1 MSTLAEIADKAFK
14 DCINKKTPM
23 AATFVTVAACC
34 LITLR
39 RHQHGDDSS
48 LSQSARCVSDV
59 LESMTDYDAGKSL
72 PQLRSRAF
80 KQALRT
86 MGIRQDRESFRRFF
100 AAAMSQ
106 PES

>member
-1 MSTLAEIADKAFK
+1 MSTLAHIADKAFQ

-34 LITLR
+34 LVVLR
-39 RHQHGDDSS
+39 RHQHGIDSP
-48 LSQSARCVSDV
+48 LSQNARCVSDV
-59 LESMTDYDAGKSL
+59 LESMAEYNEGKSL

-106 PES
+106 

>member
-1 MSTLAEIADKAFK
+1 MNTLANIADKVFV
-14 DCINKKTPM
+14 DCVNKKTPM

-34 LITLR
+34 LVVLR
-39 RHQHGDDSS
+39 KQQHGIDSP
-48 LSQSARCVSDV
+48 LSQTARCVNDV
-59 LESMTDYDAGKSL
+59 LESMADYDAGKSL

-100 AAAMSQ
+100 VAAMSQ
-106 PES
+106 

>member
-1 MSTLAEIADKAFK
+1 MSTLANIADKVFV
-14 DCINKKTPM
+14 DCVNKKTPM

-34 LITLR
+34 LVVLR
-39 RHQHGDDSS
+39 KQQHGIDSP
-48 LSQSARCVSDV
+48 LSQTARCVNDV
-59 LESMTDYDAGKSL
+59 LESMADYNEGKPL

-106 PES
+106 

>member
-1 MSTLAEIADKAFK
+1 MSTLANIADKVFV
-14 DCINKKTPM
+14 DCVNKKTPM

-34 LITLR
+34 LVVLR
-39 RHQHGDDSS
+39 KQQHGIDSP
-48 LSQSARCVSDV
+48 LSQTARCVSDV

-100 AAAMSQ
+100 SSALSQ
-106 PES
+106 